1 MQSNQKQET
10 NMQPNQTKQI
20 VKTLIEWTELDSVKW
35 NPQYAGTGV
44 VYYEINFAEHD
55 LIIRLT
61 VYKTTYDKENII
73 SLIIPDYYTSA
84 PIPAELEAHLLSTI
98 AKQTQR
104 SRTKEERAAAA
115 RLDSAIKSIFGKT
128 PAILDADRLHYVWC
142 DDTERIYQHF
152 KRDDIEWRVR
162 TSNTVG
168 ADLTFCAYI
177 DGKAVAYTSRRCT
190 FQSVF
195 ASIYNDLLD
204 RLGGQVDNMYKLN
217 DDEWA
222 RWRNQQ
228 DQFTTWAQFDE
239 YSIPV

>member
-1 MQSNQKQET
+1 
-10 NMQPNQTKQI
+10 MQPNQTKQI
-20 VKTLIEWTELDSVKW
+20 VETLIEWTEVDSVKW
-35 NPQYAGTGV
+35 TTQYPGTGV

-61 VYKTTYDKENII
+61 VYKTTYVKENTI
-73 SLIIPDYYTSA
+73 SLIMPDYYTET
-84 PIPAELEAHLLSTI
+84 PIPAELESHLLSAI
-98 AKQTQR
+98 AKQIQR

-115 RLDSAIKSIFGKT
+115 RLNTTIKNIFYET
-128 PAILDADRLHYVWC
+128 RPILDADRLQYVWC
-142 DDTERIYQHF
+142 DDTERIYQHL

-162 TSNTVG
+162 TSNTIG
-168 ADLTFCAYI
+168 TDLTFCAYI
-177 DGKAVAYTSRRCT
+177 DGKAVAYTSRRCA
-190 FQSVF
+190 FQSVYTYVHN
-195 ASIYNDLLD
+195 ALLD

-239 YSIPV
+239 HSIPV